1 MAIATLGL
9 TWFAP
14 LRRFIVS
21 GLKAGSEGDSTWGM
35 AAVWLLSICLTV
47 SVMIPVLLI
56 GEGVPALPWIGF
68 SLLSMFEWIA
78 GLMAPS

>member
-1 MAIATLGL
+1 
-9 TWFAP
+9 
-14 LRRFIVS
+14 
-21 GLKAGSEGDSTWGM
+21 M

-68 SLLSMFEWIA
+68 GLLSMFEWIA
-78 GLMAPS
+78 GVMTMV